1 MYVCVWRCINCFHE
15 FSAHFIF
22 IFAVKI
28 FMIFWFFLI
37 SLSVFN
43 EYKNQ
48 LIFVWDCNPFYHSI
62 ITFSEIFY
70 FSLTAFPSF
79 PLLSRTE
86 AHLCLWLCISP
97 CTDKCL
103 KCICTHF
110 LYMNELRWHIM
121 PCVLEAPH
129 TLLTSLG
136 LNILPWFR
144 NAHTKEFKSNKK
156 SISMQSIYILNFP
169 VCASVLSF
177 FADFPFNGFLVWYV
191 CCSVNVQRFPRL
203 QNYVQIAL
211 DLTFVVYFSLF
222 LLYST
227 RLVWFCN
234 IL

>member
-1 MYVCVWRCINCFHE
+1 MYVCVTMHINCFHE
-15 FSAHFIF
+15 FSVHFIF
-22 IFAVKI
+22 IFAVEI

-48 LIFVWDCNPFYHSI
+48 LIFVWDCNPFYHFDYYI
-62 ITFSEIFY
+62 FCNFLFFSHCISHFSH
-70 FSLTAFPSF
+70 SLT
-79 PLLSRTE
+79 RTE
-86 AHLCLWLCISP
+86 AHLCPWLCISP

-110 LYMNELRWHIM
+110 LYMNEIRWHIM

-136 LNILPWFR
+136 WNILPWFR
-144 NAHTKEFKSNKK
+144 NVHTKESKSNKK

-177 FADFPFNGFLVWYV
+177 FADFPFNGFLVWHV
-191 CCSVNVQRFPRL
+191 CCSVNVQRFPR
-203 QNYVQIAL
+203 
-211 DLTFVVYFSLF
+211 F
-222 LLYST
+222 
-227 RLVWFCN
+227 
-234 IL
+234 